1 MSWLQGARNFL
12 TSELQQVPTAP
23 LHGLSTSHRVAIT
36 HTMSSTTVE
45 NKNEPK
51 DVEGV
56 DVKGGTNIKVI
67 GIVVGILVVAT
78 IVSRRRA

>member
-1 MSWLQGARNFL
+1 MSSQA
-12 TSELQQVPTAP
+12 TAP
-23 LHGLSTSHRVAIT
+23 T
-36 HTMSSTTVE
+36 
-45 NKNEPK
+45 KNEPK

-56 DVKGGTNIKVI
+56 DVKGGSNIKVI